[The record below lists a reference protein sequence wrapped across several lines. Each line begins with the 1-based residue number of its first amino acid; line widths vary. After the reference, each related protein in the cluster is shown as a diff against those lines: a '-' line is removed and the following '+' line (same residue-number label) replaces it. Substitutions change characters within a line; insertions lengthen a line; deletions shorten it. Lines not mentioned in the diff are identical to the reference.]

1 MLHSSRLLRKN
12 ILAIL
17 TLATRKKQL
26 IKSMLKQYLVSIHSL
41 TAISHLSLI
50 KNGNQSFENVL

>member
-1 MLHSSRLLRKN
+1 MLHSSRMLQKN
-12 ILAIL
+12 ISEIL
-17 TLATRKKQL
+17 TLATQKKQL

-50 KNGNQSFENVL
+50 KNENQSFENVL